1 MGAYDWL
8 ILSIVVFLVIAII
21 ANTVYFSHI
30 KNEEDKQ
37 IEKSQ
42 DFTPLTEKNTMK
54 EQSESE
60 KTDGI

>member
-8 ILSIVVFLVIAII
+8 ILSIVVFLVLAII
-21 ANTVYFSHI
+21 ANAIYFSHI

-37 IEKSQ
+37 IDKSQ
-42 DFTPLTEKNTMK
+42 NFTPLTENNTVK

>member
-8 ILSIVVFLVIAII
+8 ILSIVVFLVLAII
-21 ANTVYFSHI
+21 ANAVFFSHI
-30 KNEEDKQ
+30 KNEEDNQ
-37 IEKSQ
+37 IDESQ
-42 DFTPLTEKNTMK
+42 NFTPKTEKNTVT